1 MKQLILSI
9 VFVLTASTALAQQQP
24 KVFITQQPC
33 DAFDEMF
40 TTLGNYEEQLL
51 FTGEVMQFAAPSGQ
65 PYTSGMFFF
74 VNQDTGTWSLL
85 SLYGDGT
92 ACMIA
97 NGSNFKPYAGPAM
110 PVKPKPEVEQ
120 REQKEPAE

>member
-9 VFVLTASTALAQQQP
+9 VFVLAASSVVAQQQP

-33 DAFDEMF
+33 DTVDEMI
-40 TTLGNYEEQLL
+40 TTLGKYGEQLL
-51 FTGEVMQFAAPSGQ
+51 FTGEVMQFASPSGK

-74 VNQDTGTWSLL
+74 TNQETGTWSLL

-92 ACMIA
+92 ACMVA
-97 NGSNFKPYAGPAM
+97 NGSNFKPYAGPQL
-110 PVKPKPEVEQ
+110 PEME
-120 REQKEPAE
+120 AE

>member
-33 DAFDEMF
+33 DAFDEIF
-40 TTLGNYEEQLL
+40 IKIGKYKEQLL

-74 VNQDTGTWSLL
+74 TNQDTGTWTMLQV
-85 SLYGDGT
+85 YGDGY
-92 ACMIA
+92 ACMVA
-97 NGSNFKPYAGPAM
+97 NGRDFEPYSGPIG
-110 PVKPKPEVEQ
+110 
-120 REQKEPAE
+120 QKTVD